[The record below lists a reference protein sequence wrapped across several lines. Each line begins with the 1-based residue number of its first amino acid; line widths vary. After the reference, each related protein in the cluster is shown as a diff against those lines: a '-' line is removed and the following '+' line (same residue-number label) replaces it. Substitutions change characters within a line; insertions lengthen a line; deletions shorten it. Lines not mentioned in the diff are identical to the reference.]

1 VLLSAISLAAELAR
15 GAPVAQSMAKTAIDD
30 GLDVGV
36 EEGLKIERRYFTA
49 VLADRGRQERVS
61 SFLEHGPGH
70 ASFVGR

>member
-1 VLLSAISLAAELAR
+1 
-15 GAPVAQSMAKTAIDD
+15 MAKTAIDD

-49 VLADRGRQERVS
+49 VLRTEDARRGVS